1 MSKIPSVPL
10 ITVVMPIYNA
20 GSYLR
25 LAVQSIMFQTYP
37 NWELLII
44 DDKSTDS
51 SLDSIADIRD
61 PRITILRDGTN
72 KGLAA
77 RLNQAIDMAK
87 GQFIARMDQDD
98 ISYPERFARQIEM
111 LVAMPQLDLVAVR
124 AIRISEQNE
133 PLDFFPSPL
142 AHDQIC
148 KRPWLGFYLPHPTWM
163 GRIEWFRKHRYKIP
177 QSYFCE
183 DQELLL
189 RSYRESTFACVD
201 EVLFAYRVRDKVDP
215 GKLRKT
221 RRAVFAIQA
230 AHFRAAHQ
238 FNYLILALAAFLSRI
253 WVDYAKQLKQRFRPG
268 DGKVAMSAS
277 MRAEAGRWERLK
289 SSLLAS
295 DTKARSGQ

>member
-1 MSKIPSVPL
+1 MNGNPSMLL
-10 ITVVMPIYNA
+10 ITVAMPIYNA
-20 GSYLR
+20 GNYLR
-25 LAVQSIMFQTYP
+25 LAVQSILAQTYP

-87 GQFIARMDQDD
+87 GQYIARMDQDD
-98 ISYPERFARQIEM
+98 ISYPERFARQIE
-111 LVAMPQLDLVAVR
+111 LLSRKPELDLVAVR
-124 AIRISEQNE
+124 AIRISGQNE
-133 PLDFFPSPL
+133 ALDFFPSPL
-142 AHDQIC
+142 SHDQIC

-163 GRIEWFRKHRYKIP
+163 GRVEWFRKHRYKIP

-221 RRAVFAIQA
+221 RRAVFSIQA
-230 AHFRAAHQ
+230 AHFRAGHQ
-238 FNYLILALAAFLSRI
+238 YHYLILALAAFLSRI
-253 WVDYAKQLKQRFRPG
+253 WIDYAKQLKQRFRPAA
-268 DGKVAMSAS
+268 GKAAMHES
-277 MRAEAGRWERLK
+277 MQAEAGRWEQLESHLQTSGTK
-289 SSLLAS
+289 S
-295 DTKARSGQ
+295 RSRQ